1 MEKFPYSKLV
11 SSSRGKFVYDE
22 EKRRC
27 FCNKLAPRETL
38 WSDLNLGRR
47 YYGCS
52 DFWVG
57 GYEIFKC
64 YDNKMCNRVNEV
76 IRELRDSKRKLAK
89 EKIRLR
95 KKIIKCGS
103 GEMFENDSRSSNVEM
118 SESGSVQ
125 NVGKDNQTKR

>member
-1 MEKFPYSKLV
+1 MALPDYRVDK
-11 SSSRGKFVYDE
+11 YDIRTAFGHFRIGVE
-22 EKRRC
+22 
-27 FCNKLAPRETL
+27 
-38 WSDLNLGRR
+38 D
-47 YYGCS
+47 
-52 DFWVG
+52 VG